1 MNKTITIS
9 KKEYESLVQI
19 EEFLTSEIYATG
31 NDYTDE
37 DILANVSSILEKHDK
52 KKWEEMGNNKK
63 PNYSVLLRRRKSDS
77 DCYERVNQE
86 LNQFHFRGFKVRYL
100 GATNYKGSRVVIE
113 DTRHGDKR
121 IISYD
126 SSQRSIKEI
135 AYNFLIDLGIELDGF
150 TYNEKDGSYIL
161 LTTDF
166 STRIKS

>member
-9 KKEYESLVQI
+9 KKEYESLVQV

-63 PNYSVLLRRRKSDS
+63 GNYSVQLRRKVGED
-77 DCYERVNQE
+77 ERVNE
-86 LNQFHFRGFKVRYL
+86 KLDQFHFRGFKVRYL
-100 GATNYKGSRVVIE
+100 GTTTYNGARVVIE
-113 DTRHGDKR
+113 DTRHGEKR

-126 SSQRSIKEI
+126 YSQRSIKEI
-135 AYNFLIDLGIELDGF
+135 AYNFLIDCGIVLVGF
-150 TYNEKDGSYIL
+150 TYNEKDGSYTI